1 MSHKKTHLLQEVA
14 LLIVTIARKALGLVG
29 DLAKPGVHGAVASI
43 IKDRLERELN
53 DGGWQCVVG
62 RKGTF
67 GSCLSPAADQ
77 YFNFDLAQ
85 VTVIIF
91 KAS

>member
-1 MSHKKTHLLQEVA
+1 MSHKKTHLLQDDA
-14 LLIVTIARKALGLVG
+14 LLIVAIARKALELVG
-29 DLAKPGVHGAVASI
+29 DLGKPGVHGAVASI

-67 GSCLSPAADQ
+67 GFCLSPAADQ